1 MDNYDVL
8 YLEAL
13 NKLVLYHNSNLVFEG
28 TLDDI
33 PAAINKLTEIYQ
45 ADVKELTDMA
55 NVALDKLNDLDIKRS
70 TN

>member
-1 MDNYDVL
+1 MDKYDVL

-33 PAAINKLTEIYQ
+33 PAAQDKLLQLYDADLIELEEAKDAAFNKLE
-45 ADVKELTDMA
+45 
-55 NVALDKLNDLDIKRS
+55 NLDIKRS